1 MGEGSAGAEID
12 ARVLGGLAAEFRAAG
27 LDPDEISRSAG
38 MGDDGWRAAGAAVG
52 LRQFVRLLEAAG
64 RLAGDSGLLWRCGR
78 LYAAAHLADLFPF
91 ACGSIDLGAALSL
104 IVTSLNLIQG
114 DSLVR
119 LRTGGGLAV
128 VEYRVLDPSIWPRSR
143 DVEFTF
149 GFLDGLVRRFAG
161 PGLRPE
167 SVVFEHA
174 PDAQGGRIDRHLG
187 VACIYGEAVNAF
199 AIPEQALSSRF
210 VSNGPAVDDG
220 ERDLAALEAA
230 LQGQLQALDLPAR
243 IRQAVLARVGDGDI
257 SQRSIAASCGL
268 SERTL
273 RRHLLADGL
282 GFRREI
288 DRLRMEYAREAIART
303 DLPLAEIARRL
314 GYAEQSSFTRAF
326 HRAMGMAPT
335 VLRRA
340 RPPAPAV

>member
-1 MGEGSAGAEID
+1 VAQID
-12 ARVLGGLAAEFRAAG
+12 GRVLGGLAAEFRAAG
-27 LDPDEISRSAG
+27 IEPQEVS
-38 MGDDGWRAAGAAVG
+38 RAAGLDDALWQAGGAFG
-52 LRQFVRLLEAAG
+52 LQHFVRLLEAAG
-64 RLAGDSGLLWRCGR
+64 RRAADAGFLWRCGR

-128 VEYRVLDPSIWPRSR
+128 VEYRVLDPSIWPRAR

-149 GFLDGLVRRFAG
+149 GFLDGVVRRFAG
-161 PGLRPE
+161 SDLRPE

-174 PDAQGGRIDRHLG
+174 PDPQAGRIDRHLG
-187 VACIYGEAVNAF
+187 VACIHGEAVNAF
-199 AIPEQALSSRF
+199 AIPERALSLH
-210 VSNGPAVDDG
+210 PAVESPAGADRG
-220 ERDLAALEAA
+220 QDLAELEAA
-230 LQGQLQALDLPAR
+230 LHARIRALDLPAR
-243 IRQAVLARVGDGDI
+243 IRQAVLTLLGDGAI
-257 SQRSIAASCGL
+257 SQHSVAASVGL

-282 GFRREI
+282 SFRSEI
-288 DRLRMEYAREAIART
+288 ERLRLDTARAMIART

-326 HRAMGMAPT
+326 HRAAGMAPIA
-335 VLRRA
+335 LRRA
-340 RPPAPAV
+340 RPETVADGAVPA